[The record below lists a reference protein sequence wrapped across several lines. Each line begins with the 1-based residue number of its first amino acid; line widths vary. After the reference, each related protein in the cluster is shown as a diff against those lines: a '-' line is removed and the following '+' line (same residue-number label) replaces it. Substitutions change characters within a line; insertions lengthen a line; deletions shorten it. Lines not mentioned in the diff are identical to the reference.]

1 MVEITETG
9 EQKVF
14 CDRCS
19 VELTDHVVV
28 MNSGDCLCDKCFSKE
43 HKIMTVEEYLTPEE

>member
-1 MVEITETG
+1 MIEVNESG

-19 VELTDHVVV
+19 TELTDHVVA
-28 MNSGDCLCDKCFSKE
+28 MASGDCLCDACFAKE
-43 HKIMTVEEYLTPEE
+43 HRTMTVEEYLTPEE